1 MEHQRNEEVL
11 ERIGKEI
18 AQITHNKKD
27 TQRKWIVHRVRG
39 DSLLRKKEN
48 E

>member
-27 TQRKWIVHRVRG
+27 AQKEMDCAQGERG
-39 DSLLRKKEN
+39 LTTKKERK
-48 E
+48 